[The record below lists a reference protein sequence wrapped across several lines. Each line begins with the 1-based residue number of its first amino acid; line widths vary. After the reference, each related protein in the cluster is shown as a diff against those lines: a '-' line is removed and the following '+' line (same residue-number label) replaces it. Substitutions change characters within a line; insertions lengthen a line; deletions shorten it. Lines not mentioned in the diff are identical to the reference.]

1 MFDSA
6 GLRPTW
12 RNAWVWAGIPAGT
25 TNKLKNYNIT
35 SSELRKTNVR
45 KVKLHCFVKNILF
58 FVMFSVFLF

>member
-25 TNKLKNYNIT
+25 TDKLKKFNIT
-35 SSELRKTNVR
+35 SSALSQTNVR
-45 KVKLHCFVKNILF
+45 EVNNTVL
-58 FVMFSVFLF
+58 